1 MWLPRYS
8 LERKEK
14 LNVNGFVAVAIDK
27 DKGSQGALKW
37 AIDHLLQRGHTV
49 FLIHVKLKS
58 PSNSTQSTF
67 FKPFLLLL
75 FSYSKFDLLFF

>member
-8 LERKEK
+8 LDRKER
-14 LNVNGFVAVAIDK
+14 LSVNGFVAVAIDK

-37 AIDHLLQRGHTV
+37 AVDHLLQRGQTI

-58 PSNSTQSTF
+58 PSNSSQSTF
-67 FKPFLLLL
+67 SLSLSLQT
-75 FSYSKFDLLFF
+75 FF